1 MTIRVR
7 FWRRSNFFMDV
18 LRYKFILVNIF
29 FIRVLRHNFLL
40 ANVSSQM
47 NFIIVS
53 PFFALKDIIKI
64 GLRSTGHTITIRQY
78 YIAPLQRRVIS
89 FSRDGWNAA

>member
-64 GLRSTGHTITIRQY
+64 GLRSTGHTITIR
-78 YIAPLQRRVIS
+78 
-89 FSRDGWNAA
+89 